1 MQCKVMEA
9 GKVVE
14 RWDQE
19 RNEES
24 GIQDPSREITYNEPK
39 NINRLIRSK
48 ENIGNQATN

>member
-1 MQCKVMEA
+1 MEA

-39 NINRLIRSK
+39 NINLF
-48 ENIGNQATN
+48 